1 MNPRQP
7 SIMNKDGSFSTHK
20 MASAEIGGMHI
31 AYPTIVMKGGKL
43 IELGEREAID
53 HALTT
58 GEFRRFDSD
67 ASARKYAEGG
77 YKTGTALTDE
87 AQEKRA
93 KEEETTGS
101 ILRYYGRKS
110 DDRAAAGE
118 EMAEFDKHYRT
129 RAGQVI
135 DEPFVHKEL
144 LRIGGS
150 IENLDKSLDQV
161 SGLFKET
168 ADRIAKDAMA
178 GEGIDRFTLD
188 DGHVDHDEV
197 NKWVGEV
204 RGKYGYQSREV
215 DDQLRQ
221 RIERAVRERP
231 IEKLFNKEM
240 EPVLEAIGKERQ
252 DAFRQA
258 FGDSPEA
265 MSADSVLLRATNDLA
280 RERDQY
286 GALAQTEA
294 DQENDRVQQQ
304 GGRLKAEYD
313 TNISEIQQA
322 YDTGR
327 IDEAT
332 ANQMVQAINEA
343 HQAQV
348 SSLAQDNLR
357 RINFINAKYNR
368 AYNQSQQAIVAQAD
382 RSIAALQEKFAK
394 TYAEDP
400 ALAARLQKEANDAWG
415 RAATKIEGAK
425 ATAEQM
431 RRDMAGINAPRDV
444 FIRST
449 AGAMGSTVAGLG
461 SSAGLDGVRAWGKML
476 SEANEMPPARTKEF
490 SDWLDLNNL
499 AQITGQVTGSMLP
512 GTVAGGI
519 TTIGTGFVGAPAGLS
534 MVMGGLINWGSEAYS
549 ASGNIRDEV
558 YAATMDRAKADK
570 AEADL
575 FRSYVDIAPTFAFDM
590 LPFAGKLLGS
600 IGSRAGRMA
609 TGAGI
614 ELSTELIQERHN
626 QIAEENV
633 REGRDPWE
641 GYSDK
646 ILDPKATKETL
657 IQIGPVALM
666 GAAGHI
672 TSKSDKQIAAERVAD
687 LLAKN
692 SLADVLGNGGIS
704 QWMAQMRLRDGDN
717 VVKQAVAA
725 LYLGGHIDEKQAD
738 LLAALDKDG
747 RLAHD
752 EAVQSML
759 TSGQAPAYVA
769 LRAQGLAMERHA
781 AEMPAGPA
789 QAAAIERAKN
799 MALQA
804 KNIIMGATADYV
816 QVNLPGGTPMVMD
829 VQAATRMLTPEK
841 GAEFALNGVLS
852 NGVSVMGF
860 GKGTGVVAAFQQM
873 VNAAHQKMA
882 DELSRARE
890 TRAMQQQEF
899 NERHATDRDQARNDE
914 DDDLAERRWMERK
927 RREADAAKTPAS
939 TQPKGSLRQDMAA
952 AAANAVAPPPAN
964 ETNETGGTKTEGT
977 NGGAVTLSP
986 PGTTNRVAAL
996 SPEDDALLEDDENDT
1011 GSPSTNEPT
1020 TTPPAVQGI
1029 QGEDQGGAPTAPPDT
1044 GAPPGVPP
1052 APEPAAAEP
1061 VAKPAP
1067 KKKATRKKS
1076 TPEDIATQRKNML
1089 GALDGIRKVLSDLG
1103 VPLDVANVK
1112 QGYDPIGGVTDLKE
1126 ANRLLAPFGATIDK
1140 SGQVELVTPRGSAKF
1155 MPIDIDGI
1163 IKDAKSLL
1171 SDRTFADTSGLR
1183 GSAKTVR
1190 EKIVADYKGPTGERD
1205 MDVAAVRQLLDD
1217 AEANVEEARKSGN
1230 KKILAVFEAALD
1242 RLKKQYPS
1250 VETSAEISDADA
1262 MMDEFI
1268 ARANAGRI
1276 ESAEEAKAAAQQTQ
1290 IPAEKEPWQMTR
1302 DEFLDAATLDKEFRK
1317 QYAGR
1322 SSRTNPSE
1330 TPIPKVGS
1338 WRISKS
1344 AGWNKYGDN
1353 IEQLREIPID
1363 KVRGAEDPKQEG
1375 RQFDVE
1381 RYAQFMQDGKK
1392 PPPISAAEIGDGTF
1406 RINDGHRRLAAHE
1419 MVGRKT
1425 ILAWVS
1431 PAFDTG
1437 LREPSGKIIETDLT
1451 HQSAVKKALA
1461 EGKPV
1466 PSEVLAEYPDL
1477 KPQQTSIGQ
1486 APAQAEAPLPKK
1498 ETAAE
1503 KRSREL
1509 REAERAK
1516 KEAKKEATRLADEQ
1530 DAADARAYESA
1541 ALFKEGTIPVDEILI
1556 MHSPNEGAD
1565 RKVSY
1570 RGPVGKDK
1578 SMVVIVGS
1586 GHQMAVPNEWLR
1598 GGDDFAAREAKRRQ
1612 YEKEVA
1618 DQLKFEQQNEFEQK
1632 KSAELANAKTY
1643 QTRNGWEIVR
1653 DGVFYHIRDPHTKEV
1668 WYKSGSLN
1676 RVREVADETTLET
1689 TPTAEVPAN
1698 AQVPVASPAVE
1709 AGAATTV
1716 DSITEVSR
1724 DNDKSPTQVEYK
1736 IPGWE
1741 GYTIVVRKRPGGW
1754 AMYILKD
1761 GNDYEIHG
1769 AGKEEPTPRLAA
1781 GSGAERLNRNREK
1794 VEQMLQG
1801 PQQQRPSGKAPVKT
1815 GKPRTDRVL
1824 KALRALLPDLSI
1836 IIPKTQ
1842 EEYARITEGIKEGLS
1857 SGWGVYDPAS
1867 RRIIVNPA
1875 SPDLKQTLFHEAAHP
1890 VIAALMHND
1899 PARFATFY
1907 NEVVAEAGGKYA
1919 RYGKQYGDQPLST
1932 QQQEALVE
1940 YLADVAAGKIDIGK
1954 GSLLERIAD
1963 FLRGIMEALGFKAD
1977 TIDLSRPDNVRSFA
1991 RKLSNAL
1998 NEGITITGLTPST
2011 DPTVMWA
2018 KEMGISVEEAQRQYD
2033 AVVAQYT
2040 NKDGTKKDGWMKA
2053 PNGKATNLNELQ
2065 WVQTR
2070 TPAFLNWFGDFLN
2083 DPENASKVVDA
2094 NGEPLVVYHGTK
2106 GDFDTF
2112 DSGMRG
2118 SRHGTTAAKKAFF
2131 FTASA
2136 EAASN
2141 FAGNEGSLMPVF
2153 LNVRNVSRSDF
2164 TEVAPWDDKT
2174 GHRKRNEVVQRA
2186 VRAGRDGVMFENMA
2200 DFGPRSTVVAVF
2212 SPNQIKSAT
2221 ANTGQFDTANPNIN
2235 QQLTDKEGNSI
2246 DPSEVAARAKK
2257 ANLSAARVR
2266 EIMERNGE
2274 DEADIRAVEK
2284 AMEEQ
2289 AGPNVFTMD
2298 DADMEDYFDSH
2309 FGKKAK
2315 GSPGQFSNARNATY
2329 FFRDQAHFNQWMG
2342 ERYAEGDLDGMTEA
2356 FSEADSRTKVAYI
2369 RDVQKRGDDHE
2380 KGWAARMATGAP
2392 LPSGRQPVART
2403 TPRPMPQGGVMTG
2416 SGGGSTNG
2424 PTPPTPRP
2432 QRPRTSRVDFNFTAL
2447 VQLMKEFGNVPRVNK
2462 ALRTA
2467 LGRQK
2472 GDVTELMKRLLWDE
2486 KLATRVLAHEI
2497 GHFIDHMIQ
2506 VTGDK
2511 KGFAKRLAPLQ
2522 QFSTKVNKELKQ
2534 DAKALSREWRGDF
2547 DDADTY
2553 RNSAS
2558 ELFADVMSAILNDPE
2573 WVNQKFPRIH
2583 DAFQHLLDGKPEF
2596 AAAYDE
2602 LTVRISTDAVV
2613 QAWMDQQ
2620 DEARERSI
2628 QQITTP
2634 NKEHEEGVLGQAQG
2648 VFVTPWYH
2656 IAHIEGRE
2664 RSRDIGLTYIDR
2676 LEISNIFHLRENA
2689 KFESDYNE
2697 KVQPWLDR
2705 VNPDDRDAAAADL
2718 HKYIQANRTIHER
2731 RAAGRWFE
2739 DNPTEAKE
2747 LLTRLANM
2755 EPALRSFAP
2764 DVARLQ
2770 SGGEAYDLAA
2780 RMIRV
2785 VHDLDGG
2792 KEAGPAVKRV
2802 AAAIDD
2808 MKLGANGEATMV
2820 AFNVR
2825 GKLLNPGGLT
2835 PDTAA
2840 GVIAAL
2846 KDRLEDERF
2855 AALEKAQNELSELLY
2870 QTQAAAAR
2878 EGLISDKVFNEVI
2891 APNRGNYA
2899 PYAVLDYWGGR
2910 VGGRMA
2916 EQVGTAKDIADTILA
2931 TQMKVAAINA
2941 WRKHQHIVDL
2951 LVRAYR
2957 AAGQGKLVTI
2967 GEALKDVRDIES
2979 IRAKNRGDDKSRL
2992 VMYIDGVPHVVEFG
3006 DDPGK
3011 SFERAYEN
3019 ENYRESLGILAKAP
3033 AVLQATMQLFTVL
3046 QPTFWLRNIPRGLFT
3061 AMGRIGTRNVL
3072 KSTFSPTRQM
3082 KAIRMA
3088 WNYAQAPRGAP
3099 MIPEVRDL
3107 VDRGILLPPRLS
3119 LAMSSDAE
3127 NQRILMVGG
3136 LMMGYDAQR
3145 YAGASTAW
3153 TRSALKRKVVD
3164 NFTLIASM
3172 YEAYEK
3178 VMNVLTLKGMKH
3190 ISRQKATGVA
3200 VRSGIP
3206 KGGVSGRNKMLNL
3219 ATETAMPWTRVS
3231 IQGTRSSL
3239 DIWRDPQ
3246 LGGGFR
3252 KRLFFFEVMP
3262 RLLNVGIGIGLL
3274 KMLLDKFGDDDDDD
3288 DEKLGVA
3295 GAYREAMQRV
3305 SPYKAGLDRMI
3316 PVAFYDPHTGKYTSI
3331 RSWENSTDVP
3341 SHIETVSLRIPSS
3354 EEGRT
3359 WMPLIYNT
3367 LANQF
3372 SEMEIAGKSSL
3383 SLAGDWATGTLIPG
3397 LNPIIDLGVKVGY
3410 DMVIQ
3415 GENPDD
3421 DFTHYPM
3428 ANPLLFNAGWGN
3440 GRGEAVAGAALTR
3453 LGGPGQLAADALLL
3467 SEAIDPRALK
3477 ATSGRSSQDQTPFA
3491 EKLMLLRPFLSY
3503 DNAAPRREHV
3513 RQKVAS
3519 EELRGKARSVMSP
3532 EVHELYQF
3540 YHRNRG
3546 RKEKLDAREA
3556 VQYEAAASM
3565 VKDVWG
3571 EATLEHKN
3579 TAGETVTDT
3588 LNFNFGAP
3596 YKLDGTS
3603 MSYHIYGRAL
3613 SAAENKGSKM
3623 LLKELR
3629 NELDSLSAPYRAV
3642 FADPDT
3648 YIYAIGGGPKGK

>member
-1 MNPRQP
+1 
-7 SIMNKDGSFSTHK
+7 
-20 MASAEIGGMHI
+20 
-31 AYPTIVMKGGKL
+31 
-43 IELGEREAID
+43 
-53 HALTT
+53 
-58 GEFRRFDSD
+58 
-67 ASARKYAEGG
+67 
-77 YKTGTALTDE
+77 
-87 AQEKRA
+87 
-93 KEEETTGS
+93 
-101 ILRYYGRKS
+101 
-110 DDRAAAGE
+110 
-118 EMAEFDKHYRT
+118 
-129 RAGQVI
+129 
-135 DEPFVHKEL
+135 
-144 LRIGGS
+144 
-150 IENLDKSLDQV
+150 
-161 SGLFKET
+161 
-168 ADRIAKDAMA
+168 
-178 GEGIDRFTLD
+178 
-188 DGHVDHDEV
+188 
-197 NKWVGEV
+197 
-204 RGKYGYQSREV
+204 
-215 DDQLRQ
+215 
-221 RIERAVRERP
+221 
-231 IEKLFNKEM
+231 M
-240 EPVLEAIGKERQ
+240 EPVRE
-252 DAFRQA
+252 
-258 FGDSPEA
+258 PEA
-265 MSADSVLLRATNDLA
+265 STGQG
-280 RERDQY
+280 RDQ
-286 GALAQTEA
+286 
-294 DQENDRVQQQ
+294 
-304 GGRLKAEYD
+304 
-313 TNISEIQQA
+313 
-322 YDTGR
+322 
-327 IDEAT
+327 
-332 ANQMVQAINEA
+332 
-343 HQAQV
+343 
-348 SSLAQDNLR
+348 
-357 RINFINAKYNR
+357 
-368 AYNQSQQAIVAQAD
+368 
-382 RSIAALQEKFAK
+382 
-394 TYAEDP
+394 
-400 ALAARLQKEANDAWG
+400 
-415 RAATKIEGAK
+415 
-425 ATAEQM
+425 EQ
-431 RRDMAGINAPRDV
+431 
-444 FIRST
+444 
-449 AGAMGSTVAGLG
+449 
-461 SSAGLDGVRAWGKML
+461 
-476 SEANEMPPARTKEF
+476 
-490 SDWLDLNNL
+490 
-499 AQITGQVTGSMLP
+499 
-512 GTVAGGI
+512 
-519 TTIGTGFVGAPAGLS
+519 
-534 MVMGGLINWGSEAYS
+534 
-549 ASGNIRDEV
+549 
-558 YAATMDRAKADK
+558 
-570 AEADL
+570 
-575 FRSYVDIAPTFAFDM
+575 
-590 LPFAGKLLGS
+590 
-600 IGSRAGRMA
+600 
-609 TGAGI
+609 
-614 ELSTELIQERHN
+614 
-626 QIAEENV
+626 
-633 REGRDPWE
+633 
-641 GYSDK
+641 
-646 ILDPKATKETL
+646 
-657 IQIGPVALM
+657 
-666 GAAGHI
+666 
-672 TSKSDKQIAAERVAD
+672 
-687 LLAKN
+687 
-692 SLADVLGNGGIS
+692 
-704 QWMAQMRLRDGDN
+704 
-717 VVKQAVAA
+717 
-725 LYLGGHIDEKQAD
+725 
-738 LLAALDKDG
+738 
-747 RLAHD
+747 
-752 EAVQSML
+752 
-759 TSGQAPAYVA
+759 
-769 LRAQGLAMERHA
+769 
-781 AEMPAGPA
+781 
-789 QAAAIERAKN
+789 
-799 MALQA
+799 
-804 KNIIMGATADYV
+804 
-816 QVNLPGGTPMVMD
+816 
-829 VQAATRMLTPEK
+829 
-841 GAEFALNGVLS
+841 
-852 NGVSVMGF
+852 
-860 GKGTGVVAAFQQM
+860 
-873 VNAAHQKMA
+873 
-882 DELSRARE
+882 
-890 TRAMQQQEF
+890 
-899 NERHATDRDQARNDE
+899 
-914 DDDLAERRWMERK
+914 
-927 RREADAAKTPAS
+927 
-939 TQPKGSLRQDMAA
+939 
-952 AAANAVAPPPAN
+952 
-964 ETNETGGTKTEGT
+964 
-977 NGGAVTLSP
+977 
-986 PGTTNRVAAL
+986 
-996 SPEDDALLEDDENDT
+996 
-1011 GSPSTNEPT
+1011 
-1020 TTPPAVQGI
+1020 
-1029 QGEDQGGAPTAPPDT
+1029 
-1044 GAPPGVPP
+1044 
-1052 APEPAAAEP
+1052 
-1061 VAKPAP
+1061 
-1067 KKKATRKKS
+1067 
-1076 TPEDIATQRKNML
+1076 
-1089 GALDGIRKVLSDLG
+1089 
-1103 VPLDVANVK
+1103 
-1112 QGYDPIGGVTDLKE
+1112 
-1126 ANRLLAPFGATIDK
+1126 TID
-1140 SGQVELVTPRGSAKF
+1140 R
-1155 MPIDIDGI
+1155 
-1163 IKDAKSLL
+1163 
-1171 SDRTFADTSGLR
+1171 
-1183 GSAKTVR
+1183 
-1190 EKIVADYKGPTGERD
+1190 
-1205 MDVAAVRQLLDD
+1205 
-1217 AEANVEEARKSGN
+1217 
-1230 KKILAVFEAALD
+1230 
-1242 RLKKQYPS
+1242 
-1250 VETSAEISDADA
+1250 
-1262 MMDEFI
+1262 
-1268 ARANAGRI
+1268 
-1276 ESAEEAKAAAQQTQ
+1276 
-1290 IPAEKEPWQMTR
+1290 KEPWQMTR

-1477 KPQQTSIGQ
+1477 KPQQTSIPEATTVADERVYYPTEKAAMAAAKLRVGQKVPLTKVGREKQRLIVEFGKPDEVVIKKIRPVEYEDGWIVSYDIDGGRGARPDIARAEEVEPQQTSIDQAPVAPADKANSAASRTRPRHAIEFDKPITGPSGASLIGYVWKYEYEEYVDDRGENRIRRVSNWDEAELSDETGRDIVHQFSVKDKDGTYHLVSAEGALRLMGYLGQDGKDARSKMSAAKTLASLMMQRDAIRAEVEAYEAAKKNVDGLARPSIEVIDHTDEETKANEVRYGRQEWRMGDAVIWVAFNRKDGLREDDRRERINTLIQSWKNERLKEMGVSPYLNPSTKLRDVEKKIATKERQLGATVAQQ

-2083 DPENASKVVDA
+2083 DPDNASKVVDA
-2094 NGEPLVVYHGTK
+2094 NGDPLVVYHGTR

-2112 DSGMRG
+2112 DPDRAGQNFNDEDERGMLFSSDTTEPDLM
-2118 SRHGTTAAKKAFF
+2118 SRHNNVSG
-2131 FTASA
+2131 
-2136 EAASN
+2136 
-2141 FAGNEGSLMPVF
+2141 GNIMPVF
-2153 LNVRNVSRSDF
+2153 LSLRNPLIVRFSPERAIRKFGVVSATAWFDN
-2164 TEVAPWDDKT
+2164 DKASIQ
-2174 GHRKRNEVVQRA
+2174 QRA
-2186 VRAGRDGVMFENMA
+2186 EDGGHDGIIVEA
-2200 DFGPRSTVVAVF
+2200 PEHKGHKGATTLVAF